1 LAVGLTDARGNW
13 ISSDEDKSIILHA
26 EPDNDG
32 IFESS
37 SVQLKKGQSV
47 IESYYTPL
55 REGKVAVKA
64 IAGGLQNP
72 QITIEFRYTP
82 YVFWFI
88 AVIGGLFGGIAK
100 KVLEKARGR
109 ELLPGALVGCVTG
122 WLAYILVPVLDFQS
136 IQPSIQGASRLFLAF
151 LYGFIGGGIG
161 FLLFKPL
168 LDKFRPARANH

>member
-1 LAVGLTDARGNW
+1 MIIVLLQDRHPCPELSYKDVAVQDWEAKDACQ
-13 ISSDEDKSIILHA
+13 SSLRRFLQRL
-26 EPDNDG
+26 PDNDG

-72 QITIEFRYTP
+72 EITIEFRYTP

-88 AVIGGLFGGIAK
+88 ALIGGLFGGIAK
-100 KVLEKARGR
+100 KVLEKN
-109 ELLPGALVGCVTG
+109 
-122 WLAYILVPVLDFQS
+122 
-136 IQPSIQGASRLFLAF
+136 RLTPDEYRQLSAW
-151 LYGFIGGGIG
+151 
-161 FLLFKPL
+161 
-168 LDKFRPARANH
+168 R